1 MMKKKKH
8 YDRSQMSTL
17 FLTQDSYL
25 GFPAKI
31 ALEDLHLKWPT
42 MEAQQVSDMAASLSE
57 SSEWEMCM

>member
-1 MMKKKKH
+1 
-8 YDRSQMSTL
+8 MSTL
-17 FLTQDSYL
+17 FLTRDSYL
-25 GFPAKI
+25 GFSAKI